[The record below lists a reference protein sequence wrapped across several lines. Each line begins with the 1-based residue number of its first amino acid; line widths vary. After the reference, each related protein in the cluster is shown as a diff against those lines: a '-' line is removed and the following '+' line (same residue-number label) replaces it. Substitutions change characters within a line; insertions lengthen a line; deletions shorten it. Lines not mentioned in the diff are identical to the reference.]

1 MRTSEIFK
9 LSPAG
14 TAECSPGRQSWVCA
28 TQTKSPVGTTES
40 YPGIIAPVIFSRPY
54 GTPRAFKS
62 YPGLRPGLHSAVP
75 AGLSPGSHETLKP
88 VPFNRSLFSRALRA
102 LSFRPSPR
110 ASCGIHLQLRLAMAA
125 GGSTRVPR
133 KAKAVEDRAKRH
145 ESHEQHSQVK
155 VTQLGRGR

>member
-75 AGLSPGSHETLKP
+75 AGLSPGSHADSKARTLQSQ
-88 VPFNRSLFSRALRA
+88 PFQPCPSAISL
-102 LSFRPSPR
+102 RPSPR
-110 ASCGIHLQLRLAMAA
+110 ASYGIHFQLRLAMAA
-125 GGSTRVPR
+125 GGSACVRR
-133 KAKAVEDRAKRH
+133 KAEAVEDRAERH

-155 VTQLGRGR
+155 VAQLRRGC